1 MKLSDTSESSDTS
14 EQSVQPAF
22 GLSSAVYTLIS
33 FYMPF
38 SVLICA
44 LLLIDRFISKWL
56 PYFAMPYLP
65 IAIASLISALVASVY
80 ITFIKHNKSSHSAGD
95 IRGAIVMVALAYLFS
110 SLFRFD
116 KPFQER
122 FFPWISNMLSA
133 LCALYVWIQVII
145 LRRMFAARETF
156 ERYTETY
163 DGEQLQQII
172 HEDEDM
178 MVSTNRVIQKYRLIH
193 TVQLVFILILSCVC
207 AALRIRVPIPLFVF
221 LIILVI
227 STAVI
232 FALFGVFNQEQ
243 YFAGEGVSLSAPQRA
258 KRLFAML
265 LFTCAIAL
273 LGALLASNTS
283 ILPFSLITDFLVW
296 LLSLFP
302 KATPV
307 ERLSEP
313 LDLGVPDMGMG
324 GFSLPEELMVDENYK
339 PSPFWDYIQYAAL
352 ALLIIGFLW
361 FMVKPLLTRG
371 DKDAPFLKRL
381 KRLLAEWFNTMKA
394 AVASFIASLRHNA
407 GVRLAK
413 VDAEAIH
420 RLETSLLEGYSA
432 AKRRDMR
439 RSVSLFV
446 RLIVWGSETCE
457 VSWKSSRAP
466 GEYCAILAA
475 TAAPLFP
482 QLQFPIIRCGDLF
495 ERALYAK
502 APLSEEEREEFV
514 ARVEQITTSEK
525 LLAAN

>member
-1 MKLSDTSESSDTS
+1 MKSSDTS
-14 EQSVQPAF
+14 EQSGQPVF

-38 SVLICA
+38 SILICA
-44 LLLIDRFISKWL
+44 LLLIDRLISNWL
-56 PYFAMPYLP
+56 PGFALPYLL
-65 IAIASLISALVASVY
+65 IAIASLISALAASAY
-80 ITFIKHNKSSHSAGD
+80 IAFMKHDKSSHSAGD
-95 IRGAIVMVALAYLFS
+95 IRGAITMVALAYLLS

-122 FFPWISNMLSA
+122 FFPGISNILSA

-145 LRRMFAARETF
+145 LRRMFAAREAF

-163 DGEQLQQII
+163 DGEQLQQIL
-172 HEDEDM
+172 HEDEDL
-178 MVSTNRVIQKYRLIH
+178 MVSTSRVIQKYRLIH

-232 FALFGVFNQEQ
+232 FAMFGVFNQEQ
-243 YFAGEGVSLSAPQRA
+243 YYAGEGLSLSVPQRS

-265 LFTCAIAL
+265 MFTCAIAL
-273 LGALLASNTS
+273 LGAILASNTS
-283 ILPFSLITDFLVW
+283 ILPFSLIIGFFVW

-307 ERLSEP
+307 ERPPEP
-313 LDLGVPDMGMG
+313 LELGRPDMGMG
-324 GFSLPEELMVDENYK
+324 GFSLPEELMLEEDYE

-352 ALLIIGFLW
+352 ILLIIGFLW
-361 FMVKPLLTRG
+361 FMVKPLLTRT
-371 DKDAPFLKRL
+371 DKDTPFLKRL
-381 KRLLAEWFNTMKA
+381 KRLLTAWLNTMKA
-394 AVASFIASLRHNA
+394 AIASFIASLRHDA

-413 VDAEAIH
+413 TDAEAIR

-432 AKRRDMR
+432 AKRRDIK
-439 RSVSLFV
+439 RSVGLFV
-446 RLIVWGSETCE
+446 RLIVWGGETCQ
-457 VSWKSSRAP
+457 VSWKPSRAP

-475 TAAPLFP
+475 AAAPLFP
-482 QLQFPIIRCGDLF
+482 QLHLPIIRCGDLF

-502 APLSEEEREEFV
+502 DALSEKEREEF
-514 ARVEQITTSEK
+514 AAHIEEITTSEK
-525 LLAAN
+525 LLASN

>member
-1 MKLSDTSESSDTS
+1 MKSSDTS
-14 EQSVQPAF
+14 EQNVQPAF

-44 LLLIDRFISKWL
+44 LLLIERFISKWL
-56 PYFAMPYLP
+56 PDFAMPYLP

-80 ITFIKHNKSSHSAGD
+80 ITFMKHDKSSHSAGD
-95 IRGAIVMVALAYLFS
+95 IRGAIVMVALAYLFP

-122 FFPWISNMLSA
+122 FFPWISNTLSA

-156 ERYTETY
+156 EHYTETY

-193 TVQLVFILILSCVC
+193 TVQLAFILILSCVC
-207 AALRIRVPIPLFVF
+207 AALKIRVPILLFVF
-221 LIILVI
+221 LIIFVI
-227 STAVI
+227 STTVI

-243 YFAGEGVSLSAPQRA
+243 YYAGAGVSLSVPQRS

-265 LFTCAIAL
+265 MFTCAIAL
-273 LGALLASNTS
+273 LSTILASNTS
-283 ILPFSLITDFLVW
+283 ILPFSLITGFLVW

-302 KATPV
+302 KASRV
-307 ERLSEP
+307 ERPSEP
-313 LDLGVPDMGMG
+313 LELGMPMDMG
-324 GFSLPEELMVDENYK
+324 GFSLPEELMLDENYK

-361 FMVKPLLTRG
+361 FMVKPLLTRS
-371 DKDAPFLKRL
+371 DKDTPFLKRL
-381 KRLLAEWFNTMKA
+381 KQLLTEWLNAMKA
-394 AVASFIASLRHNA
+394 AVTSFIASLRHDA
-407 GVRLAK
+407 GIRLTK
-413 VDAEAIH
+413 TDAEAIR

-432 AKRRDMR
+432 AKRRDMK

-446 RLIVWGSETCE
+446 RLIVWGSETCQ
-457 VSWKSSRAP
+457 VSWKPSRAP

-475 TAAPLFP
+475 AAVSLFP
-482 QLQFPIIRCGDLF
+482 QLYSPIIRCGDLF

-502 APLSEEEREEFV
+502 NVLSEEEREEF
-514 ARVEQITTSEK
+514 AACIEEITTSEK
-525 LLAAN
+525 LRAAN

>member
-1 MKLSDTSESSDTS
+1 MKLSETS
-14 EQSVQPAF
+14 EQSVQSAF

-44 LLLIDRFISKWL
+44 LLLIDRLISKWL
-56 PYFAMPYLP
+56 PNFAMPYLP
-65 IAIASLISALVASVY
+65 IAIASLISALVASAY
-80 ITFIKHNKSSHSAGD
+80 IAFIKHDKSSHSAGD
-95 IRGAIVMVALAYLFS
+95 IRGAIIMAALAYLLS
-110 SLFRFD
+110 SLLRFD

-122 FFPWISNMLSA
+122 FFPWISNILPT

-156 ERYTETY
+156 EYYTETY

-178 MVSTNRVIQKYRLIH
+178 MVSTNRMIQKYRLIH

-227 STAVI
+227 STALI
-232 FALFGVFNQEQ
+232 FALFGVFNREQ
-243 YFAGEGVSLSAPQRA
+243 YYAGEGVSLSAPQRS

-265 LFTCAIAL
+265 LFTCAVAL
-273 LGALLASNTS
+273 LSVILASNTS
-283 ILPFSLITDFLVW
+283 LLPFSLITSFLAW

-302 KATPV
+302 KASRV
-307 ERLSEP
+307 ERPSEP
-313 LDLGVPDMGMG
+313 LELGMPDMGMG

-361 FMVKPLLTRG
+361 FMVKPLLTRS

-394 AVASFIASLRHNA
+394 AVASFIASFRHDA
-407 GVRLAK
+407 GIRLAK
-413 VDAEAIH
+413 TSAEAIR

-432 AKRRDMR
+432 AKRRDIK

-446 RLIVWGSETCE
+446 RLIVWGSEACQ
-457 VSWKSSRAP
+457 VSWKPSRAP

-475 TAAPLFP
+475 AAAPLFP
-482 QLQFPIIRCGDLF
+482 QLQFPILRCGDLF

-502 APLSEEEREEFV
+502 EPLSEEEREEFA
-514 ARVEQITTSEK
+514 ARVEEITTSEK
-525 LLAAN
+525 LLTAN